1 MGYNKNG
8 RSDSIMAEKEKSKE
22 SKRKFA
28 LWVKESTLDLAKKHY
43 KADNCSSQ
51 SEFIEKAI
59 LFYTG
64 YLSAEDNRAYLPS
77 VIVSTMKGIVAESE
91 NKQGRALFK
100 LAVEMAI
107 MMNLIAAKSDV
118 DELMLERLRGACV
131 AEVKRLNGNFTF
143 EDALNWQK
151 G

>member
-1 MGYNKNG
+1 
-8 RSDSIMAEKEKSKE
+8 MAEKEKSKE

-28 LWVKESTLDLAKKHY
+28 LWVKESTLDLAKKRY

>member
-1 MGYNKNG
+1 MSIVCTHGLLLS
-8 RSDSIMAEKEKSKE
+8 RISDLFSLSYPCP
-22 SKRKFA
+22 
-28 LWVKESTLDLAKKHY
+28 L
-43 KADNCSSQ
+43 
-51 SEFIEKAI
+51 EKAI

>member
-1 MGYNKNG
+1 MTEKTTNKSN
-8 RSDSIMAEKEKSKE
+8 KC
-22 SKRKFA
+22 KFA
-28 LWVKESTLDLAKKHY
+28 LWAKESTLELTKKHY

-51 SEFIEKAI
+51 SEFMEKAI
-59 LFYTG
+59 VFYTG

-77 VIVSTMKGIVAESE
+77 TIVSTLKGIVAESD
-91 NKQGRALFK
+91 NKQGRAIFK

-107 MMNLIAAKSDV
+107 MMNLIAAKTDIDKV
-118 DELMLERLRGACV
+118 TLERLRGECV

-143 EDALNWQK
+143 EDALKWQQ

>member
-1 MGYNKNG
+1 
-8 RSDSIMAEKEKSKE
+8 MAEKEKSKE

-28 LWVKESTLDLAKKHY
+28 LWVKESTLDLVKKHY

-64 YLSAEDNRAYLPS
+64 YLSAEDNRAYLPN

>member
-1 MGYNKNG
+1 MTKRTTNTGN
-8 RSDSIMAEKEKSKE
+8 
-22 SKRKFA
+22 KRKFA
-28 LWVKESTLDLAKKHY
+28 LWAKESTLELTKKHY

-59 LFYTG
+59 VFYAG

-77 VIVSTMKGIVAESE
+77 MIVSTLKGIVAESE

-107 MMNLIAAKSDV
+107 MMNLTAAKADIDKV
-118 DELMLERLRGACV
+118 TLERLRGECV

-143 EDALNWQK
+143 DDALNWQQ

>member
-1 MGYNKNG
+1 
-8 RSDSIMAEKEKSKE
+8 MAERTTNTGN
-22 SKRKFA
+22 KRKFA
-28 LWVKESTLDLAKKHY
+28 LWAKESTLELAKKHY

-59 LFYTG
+59 VFYAG

-77 VIVSTMKGIVAESE
+77 MIVSTLKGIVAESE
-91 NKQGRALFK
+91 HKQGRALFK

-107 MMNLIAAKSDV
+107 MMNLIAAKFDV

>member
-1 MGYNKNG
+1 
-8 RSDSIMAEKEKSKE
+8 MAEKEKSKE

-28 LWVKESTLDLAKKHY
+28 LWAKESTLDITKAYYKK
-43 KADNCSSQ
+43 DNCSSQ

-59 LFYTG
+59 VFYVG

>member
-1 MGYNKNG
+1 M
-8 RSDSIMAEKEKSKE
+8 
-22 SKRKFA
+22 
-28 LWVKESTLDLAKKHY
+28 
-43 KADNCSSQ
+43 
-51 SEFIEKAI
+51 
-59 LFYTG
+59 
-64 YLSAEDNRAYLPS
+64 
-77 VIVSTMKGIVAESE
+77 IVSTIKGIVAESE